1 LPRQAKKPARFRLDN
16 ENENASSSVK
26 EYYEKIYVSAFE
38 NVTKS
43 LEDRFNQK
51 GLEYYDTLQQLLLL
65 AAGNGDYE
73 TKLKQILSFYNND
86 RSHDF
91 DEDTLKTQ
99 LKIFSANFPAKEKL
113 VFDDIIEYF
122 KKMEPRFRGM
132 FSEVMKIFELV
143 LVLPATNATSERS
156 FSKLKLIKTTNRA
169 SMSQERLN
177 HYMIL
182 GTYKEQL
189 DNMDLKKLAKEFV
202 LRKPRREN
210 IFQIPK
216 L

>member
-1 LPRQAKKPARFRLDN
+1 M
-16 ENENASSSVK
+16 
-26 EYYEKIYVSAFE
+26 SAFE

-43 LEDRFNQK
+43 LEDRFDQK

-91 DEDTLKTQ
+91 DEDALKTQ
-99 LKIFSANFPAKEKL
+99 LKIFSATFPAKEKF
-113 VFDDIIEYF
+113 VFDDIIEHF
-122 KKMEPRFRGM
+122 KKMEPRCRGLL
-132 FSEVMKIFELV
+132 SEVMKIFELV

-182 GTYKEQL
+182 GTIKNNL
-189 DNMDLKKLAKEFV
+189 ITLISKNLPKDLC
-202 LRKPRREN
+202 
-210 IFQIPK
+210 
-216 L
+216 